1 MDTRERHTGSEGR
14 TEGSGKRGLRAWI
27 RRNPWLLLRLSM
39 VVLFSLCAYMAAHNL
54 SYGLEGKPVVLTAEQ
69 INRGWLP
76 AGLEQGDYVEIRG
89 TPDLGDDP
97 RVLGTPES
105 KVAVA
110 SRYGSANYFYFRLQE
125 TGDNLL
131 IQKAQTPPDFENP
144 PEVFRGRLAS
154 VGTVIFHDTTQAG
167 LRQANLPH
175 DESIPVIESSDTP
188 RYYRQLF
195 PVYVLIVSLFPLS
208 LAYLAWRKNKPL
220 LD

>member
-1 MDTRERHTGSEGR
+1 MQTRERRTGEEG
-14 TEGSGKRGLRAWI
+14 TASPGKRGLRAWI

-54 SYGLEGKPVVLTAEQ
+54 SYGLEGEPVVLTHEQ
-69 INRGWLP
+69 INSGNLP
-76 AGLEQGDYVEIRG
+76 EGLENGDYVQVRG
-89 TPDLGDDP
+89 TPDLGEDP

-105 KVAVA
+105 QVAVA
-110 SRYGSANYFYFRLQE
+110 SRYGSANYFYFRLEE

-131 IQKAQTPPDFENP
+131 IQKAQTPPDFEDPQN
-144 PEVFRGRLAS
+144 VFRGRLAT

-167 LRQANLPH
+167 LKQADLPH
-175 DESIPVIESSDTP
+175 GESIPVIESSDTP
-188 RYYRQLF
+188 DYYRQLF
-195 PVYVLIVSLFPLS
+195 PVYLLIVSLFPIS